1 MAQLVER
8 LVRNEE
14 ASGSNPLISTT
25 RKGRLNTVLFYV
37 AKASNARSVV
47 FSAVR
52 ASNVRNERINKRA
65 KTYRRCDALATGENI
80 AYLHQKNKTAK
91 AVLFFCR

>member
-25 RKGRLNTVLFYV
+25 KKDDFGRPFLWW
-37 AKASNARSVV
+37 
-47 FSAVR
+47 
-52 ASNVRNERINKRA
+52 
-65 KTYRRCDALATGENI
+65 G
-80 AYLHQKNKTAK
+80 
-91 AVLFFCR
+91 